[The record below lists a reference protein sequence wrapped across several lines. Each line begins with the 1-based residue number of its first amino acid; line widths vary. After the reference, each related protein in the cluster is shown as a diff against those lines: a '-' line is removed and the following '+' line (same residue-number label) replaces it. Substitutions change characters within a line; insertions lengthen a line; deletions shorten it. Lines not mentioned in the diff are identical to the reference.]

1 MRKRYFN
8 ITLSSVVSMLAVVC
22 MHANTKIF
30 DNAEVTSG
38 AWLSAH
44 LMISICYFAVPV
56 FFMITGA
63 TLMDYRDRYSTRDY
77 FRARIKKTVIPF
89 ILWSLIALVFQLLL
103 RQVKL
108 SSLTVPV
115 VITGILKTKYLSIY
129 WFFLKLFSVYLMI
142 PVISLI
148 PKEKR
153 EKAFLYVMAVA
164 FVLEKLVPF
173 LNKAFSLSIPVSIRM
188 EMGYDCYWFVFAGY
202 YLQNKKWKRG
212 QRIAVYIAGLAG
224 FLIQFVG
231 TYRLSLA
238 AGEVVDILQGS
249 RGMANLLYSVAV
261 FVLLQQI
268 AERMD
273 EESRLSKLISFLS
286 GYTFGVY
293 LTHRYFLTVLE
304 WIPAVPL
311 WSTLYR
317 ALIPWAVTLV
327 CVALIW
333 AVRKIPVLGKVIL
346 P

>member
-1 MRKRYFN
+1 
-8 ITLSSVVSMLAVVC
+8 MLAVVY
-22 MHANTKIF
+22 MHANTKVF
-30 DNAEVTSG
+30 EHYEVTSG

-63 TLMDYRDRYSTRDY
+63 TLIDYRDRYSTRDY
-77 FRARIKKTVIPF
+77 FSARIKKTVIPF
-89 ILWSLIALVFQLLL
+89 VLWSLAALIFQVLLH
-103 RQVKL
+103 QVKL

-115 VITGILKTKYLSIY
+115 VISGILKAEYMTIY

-173 LNKAFSLSIPVSIRM
+173 LNKAFSLSVPLSVRM

-212 QRIAVYIAGLAG
+212 QRAAIYAAGLAG
-224 FLIQFVG
+224 FLIQFAG
-231 TYRLSLA
+231 TWRLSLA
-238 AGEVVDILQGS
+238 AGKVSDTLRGS

-268 AERMD
+268 AERID
-273 EESRLSKLISFLS
+273 EESRISRLVSILS
-286 GYTFGVY
+286 GYTFGIY
-293 LTHRYFLTVLE
+293 LIHRYFLTALE

-317 ALIPWAVTLV
+317 ALIPLPVTFI
-327 CVALIW
+327 CVAVIW
-333 AVRKIPVLGKVIL
+333 AVRKIPVLGKTIL